1 MTAGIFGGFDSRRL
15 HSVRARGT
23 ALQTGGLIRARVAES
38 RGRSRGMGYR
48 PSGYVFDDFNE
59 FVDVIAVV
67 AGEGDEFPRSL
78 DDRA

>member
-1 MTAGIFGGFDSRRL
+1 
-15 HSVRARGT
+15 
-23 ALQTGGLIRARVAES
+23 
-38 RGRSRGMGYR
+38 MGYR